1 MKQKNLW
8 PTDPRLRAL
17 AERIVATRSVGD
29 VDKRYRDMHDA
40 CVCDP
45 MTGFCASLSSA
56 LFHATGGKAG
66 PYALFR
72 IDREHLRGDTHYFL
86 VDRRLLAHALGLPT
100 RSFVGAGV
108 EPYDLTRAFQ
118 AVRGSKKGVIVDL
131 TASQFS
137 APVPYHFGHS
147 AALKQQRG
155 GDVEPTEKVLGVLQR
170 AGLAG
175 HAAGKAGKKAGKS
188 SSRQSA
194 DQVSPEEH
202 HRLLASWMAQVAQ
215 QETLEATTTGELA
228 EMYAWDLG
236 YQGERLPQRLI
247 DLAEFEGVD
256 VVAEHRAGILAKKN
270 ED

>member
-8 PTDPRLRAL
+8 PSDPHVRAL
-17 AERIVATRSVGD
+17 AERIVAARSIGD
-29 VDKRYRDMHDA
+29 IDKRYHSMHDA
-40 CVCDP
+40 QVCDR

-72 IDREHLRGDTHYFL
+72 IDRAHLRGDTHYFL
-86 VDRRLLAHALGLPT
+86 VDRRLLADVLGLPR
-100 RSFVGAGV
+100 RSFIGASV
-108 EPYDLTRAFQ
+108 AYYDLTRAFQ
-118 AVRGSKKGVIVDL
+118 AARGSKKVVIVDL
-131 TASQFS
+131 TASQFN
-137 APVPYHFGHS
+137 APVPYHLGHS

-155 GDVEPTEKVLGVLQR
+155 GDVEPTDKVLDVLRR
-170 AGLAG
+170 AGIAG
-175 HAAGKAGKKAGKS
+175 HATGKAGKKASKS

-202 HRLLASWMAQVAQ
+202 HRLLASWMDQVAR

-256 VVAEHRAGILAKKN
+256 VGAEHRAGILAKKN